1 MKKHTPT
8 LLATIG
14 LLVAGCSSTST
25 PSSSSTSASPSPTVT
40 TPAPS
45 STTGP
50 AVTSVSGG
58 EALEPEPSGE
68 PIPVVVEGTP
78 LPSAVT
84 STYLDSGGQL
94 LVTAPMWEQLG
105 VRSMPY
111 PSAPGAY
118 LTDIESIVETVEPG
132 VVARNEGF
140 GWLFEDPRTLGE
152 LLDEFATSVEITD
165 GGWVRAD
172 TEKVESGANCVER
185 TFTHPASTVTWTL
198 SGCSYPQFSG
208 MRALQVRR
216 QGRFSTTGLQPPTML
231 AGQQEVTG
239 PVTAAVK
246 AELAGWSVIVTAPD
260 SSGQTLFTSTRYTTA
275 TTVET
280 SIDTVLAGWT
290 KTPSTADAGVVWR
303 SGNDRFELDG
313 TSLRFYRVGRVDQ

>member
-40 TPAPS
+40 APAPS
-45 STTGP
+45 STTEP
-50 AVTSVSGG
+50 AVTSVAGG
-58 EALEPEPSGE
+58 EALEPEPAGE
-68 PIPVVVEGTP
+68 AIPVVVEGTP

-94 LVTAPMWEQLG
+94 LVTGPMWEQLG

-118 LTDIESIVETVEPG
+118 LTDIESIVEMVEPG

-165 GGWVRAD
+165 GGWVRTD

-185 TFTHPASTVTWTL
+185 TFTHPASTVAWTL

-216 QGRFSTTGLQPPTML
+216 QGRYSTTGLQPPTML

-239 PVTAAVK
+239 PVTAAVT